1 MVIVIVMLLFAE
13 SSATGQASRQAK
25 NSPGGIRRKPH
36 PADHST

>member
-13 SSATGQASRQAK
+13 SSATGQASRQEK
-25 NSPGGIRRKPH
+25 TLPSGIRLKPH